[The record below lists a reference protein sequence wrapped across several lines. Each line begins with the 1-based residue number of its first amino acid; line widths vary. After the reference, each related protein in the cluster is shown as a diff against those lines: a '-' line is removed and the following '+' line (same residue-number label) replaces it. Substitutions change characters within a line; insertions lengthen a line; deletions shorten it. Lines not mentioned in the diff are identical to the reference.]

1 MSETPAQPTAPPST
15 ARPAAPTSGLG
26 TTDLLAQSLAV
37 GPITSAA
44 LLGGVVAAKG
54 GSAGPL
60 YLLVVVIGILGLG
73 AILVMFARRYTHAG
87 VMYEYVGRT
96 LGPTA
101 GISTAGFYYLA
112 YLILGGP
119 TMLIGAGVLGSDL
132 CASYLHV
139 SVPFWLIALAILMVV
154 AAINLRGVQ
163 LSAS

>member
-1 MSETPAQPTAPPST
+1 MSERPNTVGSKPTT
-15 ARPAAPTSGLG
+15 ANQLSRGTLG
-26 TTDLLAQSLAV
+26 MTDLLAQSLAV

-60 YLLVVVIGILGLG
+60 YLLLAVIGVLGLG
-73 AILVMFARRYTHAG
+73 MVLAMFATRYAHAG
-87 VMYEYVGRT
+87 VMYEYVGRS

-119 TMLIGAGVLGSDL
+119 TMLLGAGVLGQD
-132 CASYLHV
+132 
-139 SVPFWLIALAILMVV
+139 M
-154 AAINLRGVQ
+154 
-163 LSAS
+163 